1 MLNIYLW
8 LYLFWDG
15 GGSIYNVLWS
25 ICPSVISKRQ
35 AGVARPAATVG
46 NSREDIYC
54 MAIDHSEPCICIA
67 RHWPTCCMQQQLSL
81 PPPLPSPHTDS
92 FPGSV
97 AIVARCSAY
106 IWMDGWMHC
115 IAFKFSAGALLLLAL
130 LQAAY
135 ICMLACSLWIGMR
148 DHSEK
153 AGRLDPFELI
163 CSFLIKCVIEL
174 CRYDVMDRWNGDTL
188 IKWG

>member
-81 PPPLPSPHTDS
+81 PPPPPPTHTLIHSRAVSPLLPDAVHTY
-92 FPGSV
+92 G
-97 AIVARCSAY
+97 
-106 IWMDGWMHC
+106 WMDGC
-115 IAFKFSAGALLLLAL
+115 IASHLSFLLAHSCYL
-130 LQAAY
+130 HCCKLH

>member
-1 MLNIYLW
+1 MMNIYLW

-81 PPPLPSPHTDS
+81 PPPPPPPHTDS
-92 FPGSV
+92 FPGSI

-115 IAFKFSAGALLLLAL
+115 IASKFSAGALLLLAL

-135 ICMLACSLWIGMR
+135 MHASLFIVNR
-148 DHSEK
+148 DERSFRK
-153 AGRLDPFELI
+153 GRQAGPIRVDMFI
-163 CSFLIKCVIEL
+163 SNKMC
-174 CRYDVMDRWNGDTL
+174 DRAVPIWCDGQMKRRHTN
-188 IKWG
+188 